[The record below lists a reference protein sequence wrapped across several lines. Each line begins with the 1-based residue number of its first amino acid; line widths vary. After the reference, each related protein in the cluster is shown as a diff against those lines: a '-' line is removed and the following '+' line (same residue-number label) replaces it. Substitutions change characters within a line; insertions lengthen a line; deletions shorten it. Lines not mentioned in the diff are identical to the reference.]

1 MGKIQT
7 PDDTPKRNKNQL
19 QYYQRHKKQ
28 ILAKLKKLAKNPEWR
43 KHRAQIA
50 LKSYYKRKEEK
61 MHKQNEQILY
71 INGD

>member
-61 MHKQNEQILY
+61 NARPENQI
-71 INGD
+71 

>member
-7 PDDTPKRNKNQL
+7 SDDTPKRNKNQL

-61 MHKQNEQILY
+61 NARTENQI
-71 INGD
+71 

>member
-61 MHKQNEQILY
+61 NARTENQI
-71 INGD
+71 